1 MTGATVRK
9 WEATMARGDI
19 GNWLETFRAR
29 AFPGMQAVDGF
40 LGIRIFAQ
48 SDRDP
53 CRVTVLTNWRDMDA
67 VKRYAGDEPART
79 VMPDFMA
86 PFFTDF
92 DAEAS
97 FHDELLVE
105 AKQ

>member
-1 MTGATVRK
+1 MTGAIIRR
-9 WEATMARGDI
+9 WEATMARVDI
-19 GNWLETFRAR
+19 GRWLDTFKAR
-29 AFPGMQAVDGF
+29 AFAHMRAV
-40 LGIRIFAQ
+40 RR
-48 SDRDP
+48 S
-53 CRVTVLTNWRDMDA
+53 
-67 VKRYAGDEPART
+67 AGAAPARR

-86 PFFTDF
+86 PFFTDY